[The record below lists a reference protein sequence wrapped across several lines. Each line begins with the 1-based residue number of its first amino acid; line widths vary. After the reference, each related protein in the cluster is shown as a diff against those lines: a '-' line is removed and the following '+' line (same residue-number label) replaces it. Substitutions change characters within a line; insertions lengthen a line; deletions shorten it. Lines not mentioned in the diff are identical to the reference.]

1 MRLLLDTPTLLWWL
15 LDDPELPAA
24 PRRAIES
31 ADAVFVSAASV
42 WEIAIKQR
50 LGKLPELR
58 FAVTELPGLIRDS
71 RFMPLPVDERHAA
84 AVGAL
89 PLHHRDPFDH
99 LLIAQA
105 LSERL
110 TLVSRDRQ
118 FAAYGVK
125 LRW

>member
-1 MRLLLDTPTLLWWL
+1 MKLLLDTHALLWWL
-15 LDDPELPAA
+15 LDDPALPAP
-24 PRRAIES
+24 PRRAIVRAET
-31 ADAVFVSAASV
+31 VFVSAASV

-50 LGKLPELR
+50 LGKLPEL
-58 FAVTELPGLIRDS
+58 AIAATELPGLIRDS

-84 AVGAL
+84 AVAAL

-105 LSERL
+105 LIGQL

>member
-1 MRLLLDTPTLLWWL
+1 VRLLLDTHTLLWWL
-15 LDDPELPAA
+15 LDDPELPDA
-24 PRRAIES
+24 PRLAIES

-71 RFMPLPVDERHAA
+71 HFIPLPVDERHAA

-105 LSERL
+105 LSEQL